1 MFIELETKYS
11 EMPAEQ
17 VFSIYDAREKGFI
30 TKDQF
35 MRIVKIFFE
44 GSLNEKAG
52 DIDFLVR
59 LTVMSADQKIQYR
72 EFCKF
77 LNKRFIRTFKHV
89 VKTKEEEEDDEGPSK
104 SKKSA
109 LELELERPIVKEASL
124 NYILKQAAKLQIDLR
139 REFVK
144 KDPLELSVLSRVQFW
159 GIIISLPLGLN
170 EEDLQEIFEN
180 DLNFDSYG
188 NVDYKSILNS
198 DIFVKLEAKRI
209 KEKVRTA

>member
-1 MFIELETKYS
+1 
-11 EMPAEQ
+11 
-17 VFSIYDAREKGFI
+17 
-30 TKDQF
+30 
-35 MRIVKIFFE
+35 
-44 GSLNEKAG
+44 
-52 DIDFLVR
+52 
-59 LTVMSADQKIQYR
+59 MSADQKIQYR

-170 EEDLQEIFEN
+170 EEDLQEIFDN

-209 KEKVRTA
+209 KEKVRAT